1 MESEGE
7 HLQRRLATVSVANT
21 VRISL
26 FSFPMGGARVGSFCN
41 RCGVIS
47 RPFRGEGLH
56 CRPAIATRRPV
67 TSQTSAENRR
77 YPRIEAQNRHSL
89 QVEWG
94 GNIETAVVSDIS
106 ESGIGF
112 LMPQGTSVNTDDVMA
127 VGIDQVINL
136 RGRVRWVDTAPGESQ
151 PTRLGVEF
159 ESIIVQPKRGDETQE
174 MVDAWM
180 KISESYNTFDS
191 FLQILDLIDN
201 DVLDGKLTKFTDA
214 VGGMTLWMENSIGAL
229 DLWHV
234 IESDRG
240 EPEVQ
245 VMVDLGH
252 GSAKQYEQR
261 RNWVVTVA
269 TSKVTRW
276 FERRPYIY
284 GQQVV
289 IEYFGSYEGRID
301 LLQKLAAMLGKR
313 MLTWTKLLN
322 MNIALEAL
330 SDQIALQRVK

>member
-7 HLQRRLATVSVANT
+7 HLQRRLATVSVAKT

-26 FSFPMGGARVGSFCN
+26 FPFPIRGARVGSFCN
-41 RCGVIS
+41 TCGVIS

-94 GNIETAVVSDIS
+94 GNVETAVVSDIS
-106 ESGIGF
+106 EGGIGF
-112 LMPQGTSVNTDDVMA
+112 LMPQGASVNPDDVMA

-159 ESIIVQPKRGDETQE
+159 ESIIVQPKRGDEAQE

-180 KISESYNTFDS
+180 KISDSYNTFDS

-201 DVLDGKLTKFTDA
+201 DILDGKLTNFTDA
-214 VGGMTLWMENSIGAL
+214 VGGMALWMENSIGAL
-229 DLWHV
+229 NLWHV
-234 IESDRG
+234 IDSPQG
-240 EPEVQ
+240 APEVQ

-252 GSAKQYEQR
+252 GSAEPYDQR
-261 RNWVVTVA
+261 RNRVATVA
-269 TSKVTRW
+269 TSKVTKW
-276 FERRPYIY
+276 FQRRPYIY
-284 GQQVV
+284 GPQVV
-289 IEYFGSYEGRID
+289 IEYFGSYDGKID
-301 LLQKLAAMLGKR
+301 LLHKLAVMLGKR

-322 MNIALEAL
+322 KNIALEVL
-330 SDQIALQRVK
+330 SDQIARQRIN

>member
-1 MESEGE
+1 M
-7 HLQRRLATVSVANT
+7 
-21 VRISL
+21 
-26 FSFPMGGARVGSFCN
+26 
-41 RCGVIS
+41 
-47 RPFRGEGLH
+47 
-56 CRPAIATRRPV
+56 
-67 TSQTSAENRR
+67 SAENRR
-77 YPRIEAQNRHSL
+77 YPRIESQDQHSL

-94 GNIETAVVSDIS
+94 GQTEAAIVSDIS
-106 ESGIGF
+106 EGGIGF
-112 LMPQGTSVNTDDVMA
+112 LLPKVASVNPDDVMA

-136 RGRVRWVDTAPGESQ
+136 RGRVRWVDTAPGETQ
-151 PTRLGVEF
+151 PRRLGVEF
-159 ESIIVQPKRGDETQE
+159 ESIIVQPKRGDDAQE

-214 VGGMTLWMENSIGAL
+214 VGGMALWMEDSIGAL
-229 DLWHV
+229 DLWHL

-240 EPEVQ
+240 EPEVHL
-245 VMVDLGH
+245 MVDLGH
-252 GSAKQYEQR
+252 GSARQYEQR
-261 RNWVVTVA
+261 RNRVVTVA

-289 IEYFGSYEGRID
+289 IEYFGSYEGKID
-301 LLQKLAAMLGKR
+301 LLQKLAVMLGKR

-322 MNIALEAL
+322 MNIALEVL
-330 SDQIALQRVK
+330 SDQIALQRSD